1 MRLPS
6 LPWRGALP
14 ILLAAALNGALIG
27 HAHAQFA
34 VSVTPPRFEVSVEPG
49 QVTRQVME
57 MSHAVATPG
66 NYSVYTTDWGMDDSG
81 ELTFYDTVQ
90 PGSCRPWVAIERKEV
105 LIKMGARVR
114 YRFEVAP
121 PADTTPRECR
131 FALMIE
137 SKTQEV
143 KTSEASSFPMNGR
156 IGVIVYVSVGGA
168 KAALE
173 PGDIVVD
180 TFDGQPTPVLTV
192 RNSGIATGRLSG
204 VLKGK
209 DASGASYEF
218 TPASV
223 PILPDRKR
231 QIALQRYE
239 APVRV
244 SETISVPREQPK
256 IKWPLHLTGTLEYG
270 VNGQGRFELDRI
282 VAERPAK

>member
-1 MRLPS
+1 MRPPS
-6 LPWRGALP
+6 LPPQCALQF
-14 ILLAAALNGALIG
+14 LLVAALNGVLFGNAN
-27 HAHAQFA
+27 AQFA

-49 QVTRQVME
+49 KVARQVME
-57 MSHAVATPG
+57 LTHAAPTAG
-66 NYSVYTTDWGMDDSG
+66 NYSVYTADWSMDDRG

-121 PADTTPRECR
+121 PAGSTPQECR

-156 IGVIVYVSVGGA
+156 IGVIVYVSVGDA
-168 KAALE
+168 KAVFE
-173 PGDIVVD
+173 PGAITVGV
-180 TFDGQPTPVLTV
+180 FDGQPTPVLTV
-192 RNSGIATGRLSG
+192 RNSGNATSRLSG
-204 VLKGK
+204 VLKGT
-209 DASGASYEF
+209 DASGASFEF
-218 TPASV
+218 TPESV
-223 PILPDRKR
+223 PILPDRTR

-244 SETISVPREQPK
+244 SESISVPRVQDK
-256 IKWPLHLTGTLEYG
+256 IKWPLHLSGMLEYG
-270 VNGQGRFELDRI
+270 GNGEGRFEIDRS
-282 VAERPAK
+282 VSERPAR